1 MVLPFLKLGVLV
13 LKTLAKPI
21 AAKLKQQAG
30 VHPRFRQLII
40 NIAQANHRI
49 TTNTQRRIYGHAT
62 DVEIRPLNEEKAVQA
77 AVDLFGELFI
87 FSVGG
92 AVVIFEV
99 QRSSRSEARKE
110 EMRRNELEA
119 LHQKGDEL
127 NRELDDLKLR
137 FAELEQL
144 AKGRGLSGLFNLKKV
159 LPEDIKSANPA

>member
-1 MVLPFLKLGVLV
+1 MVLPFLKLGVLL

-77 AVDLFGELFI
+77 AVDLFGEIFI

-92 AVVIFEV
+92 VVVIFEV

-110 EMRRNELEA
+110 EVRRKELQELHQRGDTLNKELE
-119 LHQKGDEL
+119 
-127 NRELDDLKLR
+127 DLKLK
-137 FAELEQL
+137 FAELETL
-144 AKGRGLSGLFNLKKV
+144 AKGRGLSGLFNLKQV
-159 LPEDIKSANPA
+159 LPEEVKSANPA